1 MADEKR
7 KVVRS
12 VPSSPVDS
20 IKLFLSKTPIPT
32 LKRIAKSP
40 EFVKGA
46 PTPVQEGQMTP
57 NTEALSLL
65 TGFATGQVTMKGD
78 EVQHIPSI
86 SQSLGTIW
94 ETPKHKVTDG
104 SANRTK
110 KAKVAKKEPRRNISK
125 QMAKANPRTK
135 IPDSEIRIE
144 NIIQGSPSFVP
155 RKIKVQTPGGREK
168 GAEEAKMNI
177 MNSDSGMARTK
188 KTLTVKQRVA
198 RAGRVAK
205 AALPKPCRTPSGGKA
220 PQKQLATKAA
230 CKQGSGQ
237 GVKPKPCRN
246 YTMIALR
253 EIWRFQRS
261 VDLLIPLLPLQR
273 LVCELHRTLG
283 WISDFRVPLS

>member
-7 KVVRS
+7 KVVHS

-57 NTEALSLL
+57 NTEALGLL

-104 SANRTK
+104 SANCTK
-110 KAKVAKKEPRRNISK
+110 KAKVTKREPLRNISK
-125 QMAKANPRTK
+125 QMAEANQRTK
-135 IPDSEIRIE
+135 IRDSEIRIE

-155 RKIKVQTPGGREK
+155 RKIKVKTLGGQEK
-168 GAEEAKMNI
+168 GAEEVKMNI
-177 MNSDSGMARTK
+177 MHSDSGMARTK
-188 KTLTVKQRVA
+188 KTLTFKQRVA
-198 RAGRVAK
+198 QAGRVAK
-205 AALPKPCRTPSGGKA
+205 AAKAALPKPHRTPPGGKA
-220 PQKQLATKAA
+220 P
-230 CKQGSGQ
+230 
-237 GVKPKPCRN
+237 
-246 YTMIALR
+246 
-253 EIWRFQRS
+253 
-261 VDLLIPLLPLQR
+261 
-273 LVCELHRTLG
+273 
-283 WISDFRVPLS
+283 